1 MSLQNR
7 HEGFEE
13 NGEHLAIP
21 CFKFRYNDNS
31 RFEHNSRVS
40 EGEEFL
46 VQVISSV
53 YNNNACIIM
62 RR

>member
-21 CFKFRYNDNS
+21 CFKFRYNDDP

-46 VQVISSV
+46 VQVISS
-53 YNNNACIIM
+53 I
-62 RR
+62 